1 MQIFGYDT
9 MESESIETGN
19 ERMRGEAYGDG
30 QFRSEN
36 VHIEKRSQSFFEN
49 HQRTGKTCEN
59 HPEYRGK
66 NERE

>member
-19 ERMRGEAYGDG
+19 ERMRGEVYGDG

-36 VHIEKRSQSFFEN
+36 VHIEKRSKSFFGN
-49 HQRTGKTCEN
+49 HQ
-59 HPEYRGK
+59 
-66 NERE
+66 